1 MRTLFFRQKQIFQDL
16 RALLAVICEWAL
28 VGNLGS
34 SLRAAEGS
42 SGSSTPRSR
51 SSPTRAGSPAAD
63 ANGNVRPVSADEI
76 WDFVAHG
83 ITG

>member
-1 MRTLFFRQKQIFQDL
+1 VGPGPEPRRLA
-16 RALLAVICEWAL
+16 ALAMATVMFTAQT
-28 VGNLGS
+28 
-34 SLRAAEGS
+34 
-42 SGSSTPRSR
+42 SGAPD
-51 SSPTRAGSPAAD
+51 PGSPDAD